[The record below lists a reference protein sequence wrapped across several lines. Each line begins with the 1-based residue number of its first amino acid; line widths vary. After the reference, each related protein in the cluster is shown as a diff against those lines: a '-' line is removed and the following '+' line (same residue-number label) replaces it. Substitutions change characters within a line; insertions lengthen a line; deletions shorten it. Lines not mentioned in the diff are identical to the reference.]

1 MAVDLDNLDQVLK
14 VLSKLEGKVDTE
26 IVREVRKNMKAT
38 MRSLLPLAKKA
49 SPKQTGAL
57 VKSVKVRSRSKG
69 GLTRVWV
76 MWGVPYAGPV
86 NFRKSES
93 ESEGFASNLY
103 DGQEAKLKVDG
114 SNDVKDGFRKVM
126 EANGIKVKD

>member
-14 VLSKLEGKVDTE
+14 VLAKLEGKVDTE
-26 IVREVRKNMKAT
+26 IVREVRKNMLAT
-38 MRSLLPLAKKA
+38 TRSLLPLAKKA

-57 VKSVKVRSRSKG
+57 IKSVKVRSRSKG
-69 GLTRVWV
+69 GMTRVWI

-86 NFRKSES
+86 NFRKSNS
-93 ESEGFASNLY
+93 ESEGFASDLY
-103 DGQEAKLKVDG
+103 DSQEAKLRIDG
-114 SNDVKDGFRKVM
+114 TEDIRAGFKKVM

>member
-14 VLSKLEGKVDTE
+14 VLAKLEGKVDTE
-26 IVREVRKNMKAT
+26 IVREVRKNMRAT
-38 MRSLLPLAKKA
+38 MRSLKPLAKKA
-49 SPKQTGAL
+49 SPKQTGEL
-57 VKSVKVRSRSKG
+57 IKSIKERSRSKG
-69 GLTRVWV
+69 GMTRVWI

-93 ESEGFASNLY
+93 ESEGFASDLY
-103 DGQEAKLKVDG
+103 DNQEAKLFIDG
-114 SNDVKDGFRKVM
+114 RDDIKDGFKKVM